1 MISEP
6 EKRKS
11 VTASTASKLS
21 PICHEVMGPD
31 AMILV
36 FGMLS
41 FKQFSILIFHPHQE
55 ILWVSLV
62 AHMVR
67 SLPVMWEIQ
76 VQSLAWEDPLE
87 K

>member
-6 EKRKS
+6 KKRKS
-11 VTASTASKLS
+11 VTASTLS

-41 FKQFSILIFHPHQE
+41 FNQLFILIFHPHQE

-62 AHMVR
+62 AHTVR
-67 SLPVMWEIQ
+67 SLPAMRETQ
-76 VQSLAWEDPLE
+76 VQSLAWEDRLE

>member
-6 EKRKS
+6 KKRKS
-11 VTASTASKLS
+11 VTASTLS

-41 FKQFSILIFHPHQE
+41 FNQLFILIFHPHQQ

-62 AHMVR
+62 AHTVR
-67 SLPVMWEIQ
+67 SLPAMRETQ
-76 VQSLAWEDPLE
+76 VQSLAWEDHLE

>member
-6 EKRKS
+6 KKRKS
-11 VTASTASKLS
+11 VTASTLS

-41 FKQFSILIFHPHQE
+41 FNQLFILIFHPHQE

-62 AHMVR
+62 AHTVR
-67 SLPVMWEIQ
+67 SLPAMRETQ
-76 VQSLAWEDPLE
+76 VQSLAWEDHLE